1 MLVIEQNYDKEKLVT
16 EWGFKQNEAFENI
29 YTKIIDED
37 KEYFCKIMIKDN
49 ILYFYY
55 NDDLDRLIH
64 IDYDTDLIWQG
75 RYKITGVYCEQ
86 LDYEVQIPDIIFDMI
101 KEGIIIKK
109 ENK

>member
-1 MLVIEQNYDKEKLVT
+1 MLVIEENYDKEKLVT
-16 EWGFKQNEAFENI
+16 EWGFKKNPVFDI
-29 YTKIIDED
+29 YTKILDEN
-37 KEYFCKIMIKDN
+37 KEYFCKIMIKEN

-75 RYKITGVYCEQ
+75 HYKIIGVYCEQ
-86 LDYEVQIPDIIFDMI
+86 LDYEVQIPNFIFDMI

-109 ENK
+109 

>member
-16 EWGFKQNEAFENI
+16 EWGFKKNPVFDI

-55 NDDLDRLIH
+55 NDEISRLINIEFEDFSSQIENVSWKE
-64 IDYDTDLIWQG
+64 IDY
-75 RYKITGVYCEQ
+75 EA
-86 LDYEVQIPDIIFDMI
+86 EIPDIIFDMI
-101 KEGIIIKK
+101 KSGVIIKK

>member
-1 MLVIEQNYDKEKLVT
+1 MLVIEENYDKEKLVT

-55 NDDLDRLIH
+55 NDDLDRLIDIELEPH
-64 IDYDTDLIWQG
+64 EIG
-75 RYKITGVYCEQ
+75 GVNWEQ
-86 LDYEVQIPDIIFDMI
+86 LDYEIQIPDIIFDMI

-109 ENK
+109 KQ